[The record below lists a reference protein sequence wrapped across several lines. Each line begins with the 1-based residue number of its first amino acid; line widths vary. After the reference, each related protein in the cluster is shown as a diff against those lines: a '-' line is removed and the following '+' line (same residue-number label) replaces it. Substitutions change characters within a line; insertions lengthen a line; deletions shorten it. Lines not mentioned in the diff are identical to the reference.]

1 MLAQLCRISL
11 LLLFPMILGTLCRLM
26 YFVIW
31 AASREQLNL
40 SYSMFIALFLSLS
53 LSYVYFPAVYC
64 YLPTTLS
71 PNIFFNIKTSLTPEN
86 VAILKRH

>member
-1 MLAQLCRISL
+1 
-11 LLLFPMILGTLCRLM
+11 M

-53 LSYVYFPAVYC
+53 LFHMF
-64 YLPTTLS
+64 
-71 PNIFFNIKTSLTPEN
+71 IFQQFI
-86 VAILKRH
+86 AIYQLL